1 MWENEHKKYLIR
13 NATAAILLL
22 SLTAGLIVGIVKV
35 NQNLAQ
41 QNAVL
46 SEQKTN
52 QEQKINE
59 DRESIFD
66 EIAAGYEKDMATVA
80 QYLPGIVCWGD
91 SLTTG
96 AAGGVSYPDTLQ
108 TYINEYLC
116 KAYDFRGTVENPVEN
131 SRINWDDYTLEIPVV
146 NMGGGQENA
155 ATVQGRCGVLPFKI
169 KRAVVIPA
177 DCEPV
182 EIVLENVNNQ
192 PVNPLSAGSSG
203 INPVVIDG
211 VEGTLTLVGNDPRY
225 GKYQFTRQQPG
236 NAVEVPEGTEITTAA
251 SLEYENY
258 IHIVW
263 VGTFGYIRNNDELVD
278 QVKSIL
284 ARQTEN
290 TDRYLVLGLCS
301 YGQRW
306 EGTAISRL
314 ESLDSAMLQ
323 AFGDHYINVRKYLVE
338 DGMRDA
344 GFTESRAANAVNT
357 ALRSNTGSA
366 ELNSVSYRLVGRLVY
381 ERMNRLGYF
390 DEIRKELEIPADYVP
405 GNAK

>member
-1 MWENEHKKYLIR
+1 MWENEHRKYLIR
-13 NATAAILLL
+13 NVIAAILLL
-22 SLTAGLIVGIVKV
+22 TLTAGLFVGITMV
-35 NQNLAQ
+35 NRNLAQ
-41 QNAVL
+41 RNAVL
-46 SEQKTN
+46 SEQKTD
-52 QEQKINE
+52 QEQKISE
-59 DRESIFD
+59 DRESIFE
-66 EIAAGYEKDMATVA
+66 EIATGYEKDMATVA

-96 AAGGVSYPDTLQ
+96 AASGTSYPDTLQ

-116 KAYDFRGTVENPVEN
+116 KAYDFRGTVSNPVEN
-131 SRINWDDYTLEIPVV
+131 SRINWDDYTFEVPVV

-169 KRAVVIPA
+169 KRAFVIPA

-182 EIVLENVNNQ
+182 EILLENVNNQ

-203 INPVVIDG
+203 INPVEISG
-211 VEGTLTLVGNDPRY
+211 VEGTLTLVGNNPRY
-225 GKYQFTRQQPG
+225 GKYQFTRLEAG
-236 NAVEVPEGTEITTAA
+236 SAVEVPLGAEISTAA
-251 SLEYENY
+251 SQEYKNY

-306 EGTAISRL
+306 DGAAISKL
-314 ESLDSAMLQ
+314 ESLDSAMMQ
-323 AFGDHYINVRKYLVE
+323 AFGDHYVNVRKYLVE
-338 DGMRDA
+338 DGLRDA
-344 GFTESRAANAVNT
+344 QLNGGSASNAVDA

-366 ELNSVSYRLVGRLVY
+366 ELNSISYRLVGHLVY

-390 DEIRKELEIPADYVP
+390 DEIREELEIPEDYVP
-405 GNAK
+405 ERAK

>member
-13 NATAAILLL
+13 NAIAAVLLL
-22 SLTAGLIVGIVKV
+22 ALTAGLFAGITMV
-35 NQNLAQ
+35 NRSLARR
-41 QNAVL
+41 NAVL
-46 SEQKTN
+46 SEQKTD

-59 DRESIFD
+59 DRESIYE
-66 EIAAGYEKDMATVA
+66 EIAVGYEKDMATVA

-96 AAGGVSYPDTLQ
+96 AASGVSYPDTLQ
-108 TYINEYLC
+108 NYINEYLC
-116 KAYDFRGTVENPVEN
+116 KAYNFRGTVSNPVEN
-131 SRINWDDYTLEIPVV
+131 SRIDWNDYTLEIPVV

-155 ATVQGRCGVLPFKI
+155 ATVQGRCGVLPFKT
-169 KRAVVIPA
+169 KQAVVIPA

-182 EIVLENVNNQ
+182 EILLENVNNQ

-203 INPVVIDG
+203 INPVVLSG
-211 VEGTLTLVGNDPRY
+211 VEGTLALVGNNPRY
-225 GKYQFTRQQPG
+225 GKYQFTRLEAG
-236 NAVEVPEGTEITTAA
+236 DAAEVPAGAEISTAA
-251 SLEYENY
+251 SQEYKDY

-263 VGTFGYIRNNDELVD
+263 VGTFGNIRNNDELVD

-284 ARQTEN
+284 ERQTAN
-290 TDRYLVLGLCS
+290 TDRYLVLGLCT

-306 EGTAISRL
+306 DGTAIAKL

-323 AFGDHYINVRKYLVE
+323 AFGDHYVNVRKYLVE
-338 DGMRDA
+338 DGLRDA
-344 GFTESRAANAVNT
+344 GLSDGAAFNAVAP

-366 ELNSVSYRLVGRLVY
+366 ELNSISYQLVGHLVY

-390 DEIRKELEIPADYVP
+390 DEIREELEIPADYVP
-405 GNAK
+405 KKAK